1 MLGDCPCQR
10 HSLKRTATQTRN
22 PRNGFALHLQA
33 SIAKHHG
40 RKNPNATKFLTR
52 DDLRAIRCHSA
63 PAVWRA
69 FERGERRVFLLDNGL
84 L

>member
-1 MLGDCPCQR
+1 MNCHCPYGR
-10 HSLKRTATQTRN
+10 HSLKRMATQTRN
-22 PRNGFALHLQA
+22 PSFGFAQDKPRGFALHLQA

-52 DDLRAIRCHSA
+52 DDLRPIRWLSA

-69 FERGERRVFLLDNGL
+69 S
-84 L
+84 